1 MNVFTDV
8 YTAMIDLLKLKSL
21 ESSWESVE
29 TELKILCRNEGP
41 NAARSDS
48 LRKARD
54 KIDAAVGIWDYVS
67 FNAATARAKEI
78 LKAAQ
83 TKNVGFAKRAAM
95 LKTFYHFYFVEKK
108 GNQSIWVVDHPKA
121 YTKWA
126 FDQLENKS
134 EKDLKTVLQ
143 QEEEVFGSSNRKMM
157 SDSLQL
163 AKKWCLDIVSKLGKP
178 DTKTQTVIKRWFLG
192 DAATEEQVKNTTTIL
207 LEGFKKIANAT
218 NSTTVIFSDRPHL
231 RTSGNWDDAYASVN
245 EGDVMPV
252 IYIYQLFLTTGK
264 RTFFG
269 NIPKLWLCALTVV
282 HELSHKLQKTKD
294 ISYDYQGLKPGGTL
308 GVSDAINNADSWGYF
323 AADVVNV
330 LSQATITDVLK

>member
-1 MNVFTDV
+1 M
-8 YTAMIDLLKLKSL
+8 
-21 ESSWESVE
+21 
-29 TELKILCRNEGP
+29 
-41 NAARSDS
+41 
-48 LRKARD
+48 
-54 KIDAAVGIWDYVS
+54 
-67 FNAATARAKEI
+67 
-78 LKAAQ
+78 
-83 TKNVGFAKRAAM
+83 
-95 LKTFYHFYFVEKK
+95 
-108 GNQSIWVVDHPKA
+108 
-121 YTKWA
+121 
-126 FDQLENKS
+126 
-134 EKDLKTVLQ
+134 LQ

-192 DAATEEQVKNTTTIL
+192 DAATEEQVKNTTAIL

>member
-108 GNQSIWVVDHPKA
+108 RQSK
-121 YTKWA
+121 Y
-126 FDQLENKS
+126 
-134 EKDLKTVLQ
+134 
-143 QEEEVFGSSNRKMM
+143 
-157 SDSLQL
+157 
-163 AKKWCLDIVSKLGKP
+163 LG
-178 DTKTQTVIKRWFLG
+178 
-192 DAATEEQVKNTTTIL
+192 
-207 LEGFKKIANAT
+207 
-218 NSTTVIFSDRPHL
+218 
-231 RTSGNWDDAYASVN
+231 
-245 EGDVMPV
+245 
-252 IYIYQLFLTTGK
+252 
-264 RTFFG
+264 
-269 NIPKLWLCALTVV
+269 C
-282 HELSHKLQKTKD
+282 
-294 ISYDYQGLKPGGTL
+294 
-308 GVSDAINNADSWGYF
+308 
-323 AADVVNV
+323 
-330 LSQATITDVLK
+330 